1 MNIIKYLKSLFNKE
15 NNAYLINGYASFAI
29 PKRDVLNEK
38 QIEILTTTKEEYLV
52 LLKNN
57 IFTSLD
63 LEIDDIN
70 NKREMYTKLLLN
82 NMMSETKNNKVLS
95 IKLKSYETDLINLR
109 ETLLIR
115 LIALSEIVNQ
125 NRFKKRTKEAIIN
138 EIGKIQLSLVTID
151 SQIVSIHNEIEAYL
165 SYPQQGLDLDKKVQE
180 LEDLNKRIYNLEKL
194 SEDIVEKCELSSKE
208 VYIAY
213 LERSL
218 EIYCYK
224 NKEEVS
230 SLKDELD
237 SLRCS
242 EINSDNINLLKER
255 INRLEKMYNIYYEFD
270 RNTITKEDMYSL
282 YETKFYMRAY
292 DYSFR
297 NCDDLEKEVYLDIIS
312 KKINTLLN
320 GNSPYILHL
329 IENEDK
335 DKAIKLIQLINIFLR
350 EKGQYDFEKILNNK
364 YKLSVLLSLDYE
376 KGLDDFFENTII
388 DLNNDSVLNKYDI
401 TSQYAMPNVGRDLKG
416 YLFYDTK
423 LSLSSIIKIF
433 SFDIFNGISIYTFKG
448 LLNYLKN
455 IYDCIN
461 SPGDVYVMPEGIVYG
476 TISSSLYDKLKKY
489 KTIIMPK
496 SLKSIE
502 FEVDNSS
509 TPNYC
514 DLVLQ
519 EGTESLMFDYPDF
532 SYYSTK
538 FGNVTIPST
547 LKEIDENI
555 SRYVNNLI
563 FEDYKN
569 SEILK
574 CDDLDLMQNNANA
587 LFKIK
592 SFSEQYMMV
601 KPLYYHLILK
611 DGENSYDLTSETIIK
626 IPENNYLQKRVK
638 DNFYMPFTNFDR
650 ETAKLFWDEF
660 HKQFNMGKYD
670 KKQKQKNK
678 AK

>member
-1 MNIIKYLKSLFNKE
+1 MSIIKYLKNLFNKE
-15 NNAYLINGYASFAI
+15 NNAYLINGYVSFAI

-38 QIEILTTTKEEYLV
+38 QIEILTTTKEEYLG

-70 NKREMYTKLLLN
+70 EKREMYTKLLLN

-95 IKLKSYETDLINLR
+95 IKLKNYESDLINLR

-125 NRFKKRTKEAIIN
+125 NRFKRITRDAIIN

-165 SYPQQGLDLDKKVQE
+165 SNPQIGLDLDK
-180 LEDLNKRIYNLEKL
+180 RICDLEKL
-194 SEDIVEKCELSSKE
+194 SEDIVKKCELCSKE

-242 EINSDNINLLKER
+242 EIDDNNINLLKER
-255 INRLEKMYNIYYEFD
+255 INRLEKMYEIYYEFD
-270 RNTITKEDMYSL
+270 RNTIIKEDMYSL
-282 YETKFYMRAY
+282 YEAKFYIHAY
-292 DYSFR
+292 DYSFT
-297 NCDDLEKEVYLDIIS
+297 NYNDLEKEVYLDIIS

-320 GNSPYILHL
+320 GNSPYILNL

-335 DKAIKLIQLINIFLR
+335 DKAIKF
-350 EKGQYDFEKILNNK
+350 
-364 YKLSVLLSLDYE
+364 
-376 KGLDDFFENTII
+376 
-388 DLNNDSVLNKYDI
+388 
-401 TSQYAMPNVGRDLKG
+401 
-416 YLFYDTK
+416 
-423 LSLSSIIKIF
+423 
-433 SFDIFNGISIYTFKG
+433 
-448 LLNYLKN
+448 N
-455 IYDCIN
+455 IY
-461 SPGDVYVMPEGIVYG
+461 GDIYVMPEGIVCG
-476 TISSSLYDKLKKY
+476 TINSTLYDKLKKY
-489 KTIIMPK
+489 KTIIVPK

-519 EGTESLMFDYPDF
+519 EGTECLMFDYPDF

-538 FGNVTIPST
+538 FGNITIPST
-547 LKEIDENI
+547 LNKIDKNC
-555 SRYVNNLI
+555 SRYADNLI

-574 CDDLDLMQNNANA
+574 CDDPDLKQDNANA
-587 LFKIK
+587 LFRIN
-592 SFSEQYMMV
+592 SFSEHHFTVVPIY
-601 KPLYYHLILK
+601 KHLILK
-611 DGENSYDLTSETIIK
+611 DGDNCSYDLTPKTKIK
-626 IPENNYLQKRVK
+626 VPEKFRLSRIKNVH
-638 DNFYMPFTNFDR
+638 FYNTFDH
-650 ETAKLFWDEF
+650 ETATLFWDEF
-660 HKQFNMGKYD
+660 HKQYNMGKH
-670 KKQKQKNK
+670 KKKGKVK
-678 AK
+678 WKK

>member
-1 MNIIKYLKSLFNKE
+1 MSIIKYLKDLFNKE

-29 PKRDVLNEK
+29 PKRDILNEK
-38 QIEILTTTKEEYLV
+38 QIEILTTTKEGYLG

-70 NKREMYTKLLLN
+70 EKREMYTKLLLN

-95 IKLKSYETDLINLR
+95 IKLKNYESDLINLR

-125 NRFKKRTKEAIIN
+125 NRFKRRIRNAIIS

-165 SYPQQGLDLDKKVQE
+165 SNPQEDLDLDKRICD
-180 LEDLNKRIYNLEKL
+180 LENLSK
-194 SEDIVEKCELSSKE
+194 DIVKKCELSSKE

-224 NKEEVS
+224 NKEEATS
-230 SLKDELD
+230 FKDELD

-242 EINSDNINLLKER
+242 EINDNNINLLKER
-255 INRLEKMYNIYYEFD
+255 INRLEKMYKIYYEFD

-282 YETKFYMRAY
+282 YEAKFYIHAY
-292 DYSFR
+292 DYSFKKC
-297 NCDDLEKEVYLDIIS
+297 NDLEKEVYLDIIS

-335 DKAIKLIQLINIFLR
+335 DKAIKLIQLVNIYLR
-350 EKGQYDFEKILNNK
+350 EKGQFDFEEILNNK
-364 YKLSVLLSLDYE
+364 YKLLLLLSLDYE
-376 KGLDDFFENTII
+376 EGLDDFFENTII
-388 DLNNDSVLNKYDI
+388 DLNNDSVLNRHDI

-433 SFDIFNGISIYTFKG
+433 SFDTFNGISIYTSKD
-448 LLNYLKN
+448 LLNCLKN

-461 SPGDVYVMPEGIVYG
+461 PPGDIYVMPEGIVCG
-476 TISSSLYDKLKKY
+476 TINSTLYDKLKKY

-538 FGNVTIPST
+538 FGNITIPST
-547 LKEIDENI
+547 LNKIDENI
-555 SRYVNNLI
+555 SRYANNLI

-574 CDDLDLMQNNANA
+574 CDDLDLMQKNANA
-587 LFKIK
+587 SFKIK
-592 SFSEQYMMV
+592 GFSEQYLMV
-601 KPLYYHLILK
+601 KPLCYHLILK

-626 IPENNYLQKRVK
+626 IPENNCLQKRFE
-638 DNFYMPFTNFDR
+638 DNSYLPFTNFDK

-660 HKQFNMGKYD
+660 HKQFNMVKYE
-670 KKQKQKNK
+670 KKTK
-678 AK
+678 AKRKVK

>member
-29 PKRDVLNEK
+29 PKRDILNEK
-38 QIEILTTTKEEYLV
+38 QISLLTTAKDEYLG

-70 NKREMYTKLLLN
+70 EKREMYTKLLLN

-125 NRFKKRTKEAIIN
+125 NRFKRRTRDAIIS

-165 SYPQQGLDLDKKVQE
+165 SNPQIGLDLDK
-180 LEDLNKRIYNLEKL
+180 RICDLEKL

-224 NKEEVS
+224 NKEEVN

-242 EINSDNINLLKER
+242 EIDDDNINLLKER
-255 INRLEKMYNIYYEFD
+255 INSLEKMYKIYYEFD
-270 RNTITKEDMYSL
+270 RNTITKDDMYSL
-282 YETKFYMRAY
+282 YEAKFYIQAY
-292 DYSFR
+292 DYSFT
-297 NCDDLEKEVYLDIIS
+297 NYDYLEKEVYLDIIS

-329 IENEDK
+329 VENEDK
-335 DKAIKLIQLINIFLR
+335 NKAIKLIQLINIFLK
-350 EKGQYDFEKILNNK
+350 EEGQYDFEKILNNK
-364 YKLSVLLSLDYE
+364 YKLLLLLSLDYK

-388 DLNNDSVLNKYDI
+388 DLNNDSVFGRNKFH
-401 TSQYAMPNVGRDLKG
+401 THYAIPYIESYEEK
-416 YLFYDTK
+416 YFA

-433 SFDIFNGISIYTFKG
+433 SFEMFSWKFSFYDVEV
-448 LLNYLKN
+448 LLNLLKD
-455 IYDCIN
+455 IYDCIYT
-461 SPGDVYVMPEGIVYG
+461 SSDVYKFPEGVVRY
-476 TISSSLYDKLKKY
+476 TISTYLYDKLKKY

-638 DNFYMPFTNFDR
+638 DNFYMPFTNFDK

-660 HKQFNMGKYD
+660 HKQFNMGKYEKKD
-670 KKQKQKNK
+670 KSKKKGEIK
-678 AK
+678 WMR

>member
-38 QIEILTTTKEEYLV
+38 QIEILTTAKEEYLV

-70 NKREMYTKLLLN
+70 EKREMYTKLLLN
-82 NMMSETKNNKVLS
+82 NMMNETKNNKVLS
-95 IKLKSYETDLINLR
+95 IKLKNYESDLINLR

-125 NRFKKRTKEAIIN
+125 NRFRRRTRDAIIS

-165 SYPQQGLDLDKKVQE
+165 TYSQEDLDLG
-180 LEDLNKRIYNLEKL
+180 KRIYNLEKL

-208 VYIAY
+208 AYIAY

-224 NKEEVS
+224 NKEEVG

-242 EINSDNINLLKER
+242 EINDDNINLLKEK
-255 INRLEKMYNIYYEFD
+255 ISKLEKMYKIYYEFD

-282 YETKFYMRAY
+282 YEAKFYIHAY
-292 DYSFR
+292 DYSFT
-297 NCDDLEKEVYLDIIS
+297 NYNALEKEVYLDIIS
-312 KKINTLLN
+312 KKINILLN

-350 EKGQYDFEKILNNK
+350 EKGQYDFEKIINNK
-364 YKLSVLLSLDYE
+364 YKLLLLLSLDYE

-388 DLNNDSVLNKYDI
+388 DLNNDCVLNKYDI

-433 SFDIFNGISIYTFKG
+433 SFDTFNGISIYTFKG

-461 SPGDVYVMPEGIVYG
+461 PPGDVYVMPEGIVYG

-538 FGNVTIPST
+538 FGNITIPST
-547 LKEIDENI
+547 LNKIDENI
-555 SRYVNNLI
+555 SRYANNLI

-574 CDDLDLMQNNANA
+574 CDDPDLMQKNANA
-587 LFKIK
+587 LFKIN
-592 SFSEQYMMV
+592 SFFNHYMIV

-611 DGENSYDLTSETIIK
+611 DDENSYDLPSKIIIK
-626 IPENNYLQKRVK
+626 IPENICMQKRFE
-638 DNFYMPFTNFDR
+638 DNSYLPFTNFDK

>member
-38 QIEILTTTKEEYLV
+38 QIEILTTAKEEYLG

-70 NKREMYTKLLLN
+70 EKREMYTKLLLN

-95 IKLKSYETDLINLR
+95 IKLKNYESDLINLR

-125 NRFKKRTKEAIIN
+125 NRFKRRTRDAIIS

-165 SYPQQGLDLDKKVQE
+165 SNPQIGLDLDK
-180 LEDLNKRIYNLEKL
+180 RICDLEKL

-224 NKEEVS
+224 NKEEVN

-242 EINSDNINLLKER
+242 EIDDDNINLLKER
-255 INRLEKMYNIYYEFD
+255 INSLEKMYKIYYEFD
-270 RNTITKEDMYSL
+270 RNTITKDDMYSL
-282 YETKFYMRAY
+282 YEAKFYIQAY
-292 DYSFR
+292 DYSFT
-297 NCDDLEKEVYLDIIS
+297 NYDYLEKEVYLDIIS

-329 IENEDK
+329 VENEDK
-335 DKAIKLIQLINIFLR
+335 NKAIKLIQLINIFLK
-350 EKGQYDFEKILNNK
+350 EEGQYDFEKILNNK
-364 YKLSVLLSLDYE
+364 YKLLLLLSLDYK

-388 DLNNDSVLNKYDI
+388 DLNNDSVFGRNKFH
-401 TSQYAMPNVGRDLKG
+401 THYAIPYIESYEEK
-416 YLFYDTK
+416 YFA

-433 SFDIFNGISIYTFKG
+433 SFEMFSWKFSFYDVEV
-448 LLNYLKN
+448 LLNLLKD
-455 IYDCIN
+455 IYDCIYT
-461 SPGDVYVMPEGIVYG
+461 SSDVYKFPEGVVRY
-476 TISSSLYDKLKKY
+476 TISTYLYDKLKKY

-519 EGTESLMFDYPDF
+519 EGIESLMFDYPDF

-638 DNFYMPFTNFDR
+638 DNFYMPFTNFDK

-660 HKQFNMGKYD
+660 HKQFNMGKYEKKD
-670 KKQKQKNK
+670 KSKKKGEIK
-678 AK
+678 WMR

>member
-38 QIEILTTTKEEYLV
+38 QIEILTTAKEEYLG

-70 NKREMYTKLLLN
+70 DKREMYTKLLLN

-95 IKLKSYETDLINLR
+95 IKLKNYESDLINLR

-125 NRFKKRTKEAIIN
+125 NRFKRRIKEAIIN

-165 SYPQQGLDLDKKVQE
+165 SYLQQGLDLDKKVQE
-180 LEDLNKRIYNLEKL
+180 LEDLNKRICDLEYL
-194 SEDIVEKCELSSKE
+194 SKDIVKKCELSSKE

-242 EINSDNINLLKER
+242 EINSDNINSLKER
-255 INRLEKMYNIYYEFD
+255 INSLEKMYKIYYEFD

-282 YETKFYMRAY
+282 YETKFYMHAY

-297 NCDDLEKEVYLDIIS
+297 NCNNLEKEVYLDIIS

-335 DKAIKLIQLINIFLR
+335 DKAIKLIQLVNIYLR
-350 EKGQYDFEKILNNK
+350 EKGQFDFEEILNNK
-364 YKLSVLLSLDYE
+364 YKLLLLLSLDYE
-376 KGLDDFFENTII
+376 EGLDDFFEN
-388 DLNNDSVLNKYDI
+388 NDCVLNKYDI
-401 TSQYAMPNVGRDLKG
+401 TSQYAMPNAGRDLKG

-433 SFDIFNGISIYTFKG
+433 SFDTFNGISIYTFKG

-461 SPGDVYVMPEGIVYG
+461 PPGDVYVMPEGIVYG
-476 TISSSLYDKLKKY
+476 TIISSLYDKLKKY

-538 FGNVTIPST
+538 FGNITIPST
-547 LKEIDENI
+547 LNKIDENI
-555 SRYVNNLI
+555 SRYANNLI

-574 CDDLDLMQNNANA
+574 CDDPDLMQENANA
-587 LFKIK
+587 LFKIN
-592 SFSEQYMMV
+592 SFFNHYMIV

-611 DGENSYDLTSETIIK
+611 DDENSYDLTSKIIIK
-626 IPENNYLQKRVK
+626 IPENICMQKRFE
-638 DNFYMPFTNFDR
+638 DNSYLPFTNFDK

>member
-38 QIEILTTTKEEYLV
+38 QIEILTTAKEGYLG

-70 NKREMYTKLLLN
+70 EKREMYTKLLLN

-95 IKLKSYETDLINLR
+95 IKLKNYESDLINLR

-125 NRFKKRTKEAIIN
+125 NRFKRRTRDAIIN

-151 SQIVSIHNEIEAYL
+151 SQIVSIHNEIEVYL
-165 SYPQQGLDLDKKVQE
+165 TYPQEDLDLD
-180 LEDLNKRIYNLEKL
+180 KRIYNLEKL

-242 EINSDNINLLKER
+242 EINSDNINSLKER
-255 INRLEKMYNIYYEFD
+255 INRLEKMYEIYYEFD

-282 YETKFYMRAY
+282 YETKFYIHAY
-292 DYSFR
+292 DYSFKKC
-297 NCDDLEKEVYLDIIS
+297 NDLENEVYLDIIS

-320 GNSPYILHL
+320 ANLPYILHL

-364 YKLSVLLSLDYE
+364 YKLLLLLSLDYE

-388 DLNNDSVLNKYDI
+388 DLNNDYVLNKYDI

-433 SFDIFNGISIYTFKG
+433 SFDTFNGISIYTFKG

-461 SPGDVYVMPEGIVYG
+461 PPGDVYVMPEGIVYG

-538 FGNVTIPST
+538 FGNITIPST
-547 LKEIDENI
+547 LNKIDENI
-555 SRYVNNLI
+555 SRYANNLI

-574 CDDLDLMQNNANA
+574 CDDPDLMQKNANA
-587 LFKIK
+587 LFKIN
-592 SFSEQYMMV
+592 SFFNHYMIV

-611 DGENSYDLTSETIIK
+611 DDENSYDLTSKIIIK
-626 IPENNYLQKRVK
+626 IPENICMQKRFE
-638 DNFYMPFTNFDR
+638 DNSYLPFTNFDK

>member
-1 MNIIKYLKSLFNKE
+1 MNIIKYFKNLFTKE
-15 NNAYLINGYASFAI
+15 DNAYLINGYASFAI

-38 QIEILTTTKEEYLV
+38 QIEILTTAKEEYLV

-82 NMMSETKNNKVLS
+82 NMMNETKNNKVLS
-95 IKLKSYETDLINLR
+95 IKLKNYESDLMNLR

-125 NRFKKRTKEAIIN
+125 NRFKRRTRDAIIN

-165 SYPQQGLDLDKKVQE
+165 SNPQIGLDLDKRICD
-180 LEDLNKRIYNLEKL
+180 LENLSK
-194 SEDIVEKCELSSKE
+194 DIVKKCELSSKE
-208 VYIAY
+208 AYIAY

-255 INRLEKMYNIYYEFD
+255 INSLEKKYKIYYEFD

-312 KKINTLLN
+312 KKTNTLLN

-329 IENEDK
+329 VENEDK

-364 YKLSVLLSLDYE
+364 YKLSILLSLDYE

-538 FGNVTIPST
+538 FGNITIPST
-547 LKEIDENI
+547 LNEIDENI

>member
-1 MNIIKYLKSLFNKE
+1 MSIIKYLKDLFNKE

-38 QIEILTTTKEEYLV
+38 QIEILTTAKEEYLG

-70 NKREMYTKLLLN
+70 DKREMYTKLLLN
-82 NMMSETKNNKVLS
+82 NMMNETKNNKVLS
-95 IKLKSYETDLINLR
+95 IKLKNYESDLINLR

-115 LIALSEIVNQ
+115 LIALSEIENQ
-125 NRFKKRTKEAIIN
+125 NRFKRRIKEAIIN

-165 SYPQQGLDLDKKVQE
+165 SNSQEDLDLDK
-180 LEDLNKRIYNLEKL
+180 RICDLEKL
-194 SEDIVEKCELSSKE
+194 SEDIVKKCELSSKE

-230 SLKDELD
+230 NLKDELD

-242 EINSDNINLLKER
+242 EINDDNINLLKEK
-255 INRLEKMYNIYYEFD
+255 ISKLEKKYKIYYEFD

-312 KKINTLLN
+312 KKINILLN

-335 DKAIKLIQLINIFLR
+335 DKAIKLIQLINILLK
-350 EKGQYDFEKILNNK
+350 EKGQFDLEKVLTNK
-364 YKLSVLLSLDYE
+364 YKLLLLLSLDYE

-388 DLNNDSVLNKYDI
+388 DLNNDCVLNKYDI

-433 SFDIFNGISIYTFKG
+433 SFDTFNGISIYTFKG

-461 SPGDVYVMPEGIVYG
+461 PPGDVYVMPEGIVYG
-476 TISSSLYDKLKKY
+476 TIISSLYDKLKKY

-538 FGNVTIPST
+538 FGNITIPST
-547 LKEIDENI
+547 LNKIDENI
-555 SRYVNNLI
+555 SRYANNLI

-574 CDDLDLMQNNANA
+574 CDDPDLMQENANA
-587 LFKIK
+587 LFKIN
-592 SFSEQYMMV
+592 SFFNHYMIV

-611 DGENSYDLTSETIIK
+611 DDENSYDLTSKIIIK
-626 IPENNYLQKRVK
+626 IPENICMQKRFE
-638 DNFYMPFTNFDR
+638 DNSYLPFTNFDK

>member
-38 QIEILTTTKEEYLV
+38 QIEILSTAKEEYLG

-70 NKREMYTKLLLN
+70 EKREMYTKLLLN

-95 IKLKSYETDLINLR
+95 IKLKNYESDLINLR

-125 NRFKKRTKEAIIN
+125 NRFKRRTRNAIIS

-165 SYPQQGLDLDKKVQE
+165 SNPQEDLDLV
-180 LEDLNKRIYNLEKL
+180 KRICDLEKL

-242 EINSDNINLLKER
+242 EINSDNINSLKER
-255 INRLEKMYNIYYEFD
+255 INSLEKKYKIYYEFD

-282 YETKFYMRAY
+282 YEAKFYIHAY

-297 NCDDLEKEVYLDIIS
+297 NCNDLENEVYLDIIS
-312 KKINTLLN
+312 KKINILLN
-320 GNSPYILHL
+320 GNSPY
-329 IENEDK
+329 
-335 DKAIKLIQLINIFLR
+335 LINFVEKNSVNKLAFMINNIKFFLMNN
-350 EKGQYDFEKILNNK
+350 GQFDFEEILNNK
-364 YKLSVLLSLDYE
+364 YKLLLLLSLDDVD
-376 KGLDDFFENTII
+376 GLTMFFKNTKVDIYDDVLFNNDMISNNHYKSILNYKDSNEDCLYYHVKLPLSTVLKLCL
-388 DLNNDSVLNKYDI
+388 LNNEKDENVRALIVLEYWGTQYD
-401 TSQYAMPNVGRDLKG
+401 YG
-416 YLFYDTK
+416 
-423 LSLSSIIKIF
+423 IF
-433 SFDIFNGISIYTFKG
+433 
-448 LLNYLKN
+448 
-455 IYDCIN
+455 
-461 SPGDVYVMPEGIVYG
+461 PEGILSG
-476 TISSSLYDKLKKY
+476 NISNKCHDYFLMMGNVL
-489 KTIIMPK
+489 MPK
-496 SLKSIE
+496 SLIDISMEAPSKKANIVFQNGTKLIEIKDPTSQDEKTLQPYGTCSITLPSSVKLLKTSE
-502 FEVDNSS
+502 LAVNSI
-509 TPNYC
+509 T
-514 DLVLQ
+514 
-519 EGTESLMFDYPDF
+519 
-532 SYYSTK
+532 
-538 FGNVTIPST
+538 
-547 LKEIDENI
+547 
-555 SRYVNNLI
+555 

-569 SEILK
+569 SELLNCDSIKEKIKLVNLLFTATYYLKVCATFKPRYNTIILK
-574 CDDLDLMQNNANA
+574 SDDEEHIISSDD
-587 LFKIK
+587 F
-592 SFSEQYMMV
+592 E
-601 KPLYYHLILK
+601 YYVDVIQ
-611 DGENSYDLTSETIIK
+611 S
-626 IPENNYLQKRVK
+626 
-638 DNFYMPFTNFDR
+638 DNFK
-650 ETAKLFWDEF
+650 ETTAVKFYNEF
-660 HKQFNMGKYD
+660 CEKYHID
-670 KKQKQKNK
+670 STEKRKVK
-678 AK
+678 

>member
-1 MNIIKYLKSLFNKE
+1 MSIIKYLKNLFNKE
-15 NNAYLINGYASFAI
+15 NNAYLINGYVSFAI

-38 QIEILTTTKEEYLV
+38 QIEILTTTKEEYLG

-70 NKREMYTKLLLN
+70 EKREMYTKLLLN

-95 IKLKSYETDLINLR
+95 IKLKNYESDLINLR

-125 NRFKKRTKEAIIN
+125 NRFKRITRDAIIN

-165 SYPQQGLDLDKKVQE
+165 SNPQIGLDLDK
-180 LEDLNKRIYNLEKL
+180 RICDLEKL
-194 SEDIVEKCELSSKE
+194 SEDIVKKCELCSKE

-242 EINSDNINLLKER
+242 EIDNNINLLKER
-255 INRLEKMYNIYYEFD
+255 INRLEKMYEIYYEFD
-270 RNTITKEDMYSL
+270 RNTITKDDMYSL
-282 YETKFYMRAY
+282 YEAKFYIQAY
-292 DYSFR
+292 DYSFT
-297 NCDDLEKEVYLDIIS
+297 NYNDLEKEVYLDIIS

-364 YKLSVLLSLDYE
+364 YKLSILLSLDYE

-401 TSQYAMPNVGRDLKG
+401 ISQYTMPYVGRDLKG

-433 SFDIFNGISIYTFKG
+433 SFDTFNGISIYTSKD

-461 SPGDVYVMPEGIVYG
+461 PPGDIYVMPEGIVCG
-476 TISSSLYDKLKKY
+476 TINSTLYDKLKKY
-489 KTIIMPK
+489 KTIIVPK

-519 EGTESLMFDYPDF
+519 EGTECLMFDYPDF
-532 SYYSTK
+532 SYYFTK
-538 FGNVTIPST
+538 FGNITIPST
-547 LKEIDENI
+547 LNKIDKNC
-555 SRYVNNLI
+555 SRYADNLI

-574 CDDLDLMQNNANA
+574 CDDQDLKQDNANA
-587 LFKIK
+587 LFRIN
-592 SFSEQYMMV
+592 SFSEHHFTVVPIY
-601 KPLYYHLILK
+601 KHLILK
-611 DGENSYDLTSETIIK
+611 DGDNCLYDLTPKTKIK
-626 IPENNYLQKRVK
+626 VPEKFRLSRIKNVH
-638 DNFYMPFTNFDR
+638 FYNTFDH
-650 ETAKLFWDEF
+650 ETATLFWDEF
-660 HKQFNMGKYD
+660 HKQYNMGKH
-670 KKQKQKNK
+670 KKKGKVK
-678 AK
+678 WKK

>member
-29 PKRDVLNEK
+29 PKREVLNQK
-38 QIEILTTTKEEYLV
+38 QIEILTTAKEEYLG

-70 NKREMYTKLLLN
+70 DKREMYTKLLLN

-125 NRFKKRTKEAIIN
+125 NRFKRRTRDAIIS

-165 SYPQQGLDLDKKVQE
+165 SNPQIGLDLDK
-180 LEDLNKRIYNLEKL
+180 RICDLEKL

-230 SLKDELD
+230 NLKDELD

-242 EINSDNINLLKER
+242 EINSDNINSLKER

-282 YETKFYMRAY
+282 YETKFYMHAY

-335 DKAIKLIQLINIFLR
+335 DKAIKLIQLINILLK
-350 EKGQYDFEKILNNK
+350 EKGQFDLEKVLTNK
-364 YKLSVLLSLDYE
+364 YKLLLLLSLDYE

-401 TSQYAMPNVGRDLKG
+401 TSQYAMPNVGRNLKG

-433 SFDIFNGISIYTFKG
+433 SFDIFNGIYIYTFKG

-638 DNFYMPFTNFDR
+638 DNFYMPFTNFDK

-660 HKQFNMGKYD
+660 HKQFNMGKYEKKD
-670 KKQKQKNK
+670 KSKKKGEIK
-678 AK
+678 WMR